1 MPIEPPIDPIRDVS
15 EAIKFAR
22 LSEGERILR
31 LEELGVSDLK
41 DLKEMWRFWARPNQ
55 IEPTADNDRCG
66 CEGQW
71 LNWIILAGRG
81 WGKSRTGAEWVHEKV
96 GDGTY
101 GLLHLV
107 GATSND
113 VRKIMI
119 EGPSGIL
126 ATAKRDNP
134 VKFSP
139 TRFRLDWA
147 NGAHALVFSA
157 DEPERLRGVQCEA
170 AWADELAAWRYE
182 EAWQQLQLGLR
193 LGSFPR
199 TVVTTTPRPTPLVK
213 RLIRDPKN
221 HVTKGTTYENIGN
234 LADAFI
240 NEITQIYE
248 GTRFGRQELYAEILD
263 DLESA
268 LWNRD
273 LIERQ
278 RINKDD
284 MPTQWKKIVVG
295 VDPALTFGENSDETG
310 IIVAGLDHKDR
321 AFVLED
327 ASGKYTPEGW
337 AKKVASMYT
346 SWQADR
352 VIAEK
357 NQGGDLVERNIL
369 VEAPWIPVKLVSASR
384 NKITRAEP
392 ISTAYERGRVFH
404 IGFFEKL
411 EEQMCNWEAGS
422 PDSPDRLDAM
432 VWAMTELIGGPRVA
446 VSVGMGTNEL
456 GAENAWWKI

>member
-1 MPIEPPIDPIRDVS
+1 MPIEPPINPLKDVS

-22 LSEGERILR
+22 LSPEERIIR
-31 LEELGVSDLK
+31 MEELGIADLK
-41 DLKEMWRFWARPNQ
+41 DLDEMWRFWARPNQ
-55 IEPTADNDRCG
+55 VEPTAENDRCG
-66 CEGQW
+66 CRGKW
-71 LNWIILAGRG
+71 LNWVVLAGRG

-96 GDGTY
+96 NDGTY
-101 GLLHLV
+101 GLFHLV

-119 EGPSGIL
+119 EGPSGII
-126 ATAKRDNP
+126 ATAKKSNP
-134 VKFSP
+134 VRFSP

-157 DEPERLRGVQCEA
+157 DEPERLRGVQAEA

-193 LGSFPR
+193 LGVFPR
-199 TVVTTTPRPTPLVK
+199 SIVTTTPRPTPLVR
-213 RLIRDPKN
+213 RLVLDPKN

-234 LADAFI
+234 LADTFI

-278 RINKDD
+278 RIKKADA
-284 MPTQWKKIVVG
+284 PTKWKRIVVG
-295 VDPALTFGENSDETG
+295 VDPSLTFGESSDETG
-310 IIVAGLDHKDR
+310 IIVAGLDHQDR

-327 ASGKYTPEGW
+327 ASGKFSPEGW
-337 AKKVASMYT
+337 ARKVVSVYRY
-346 SWQADR
+346 WQADKI
-352 VIAEK
+352 VAEK

-369 VEAPWIPVKLVSASR
+369 VEDPSVPVKLVSATRS
-384 NKITRAEP
+384 KITRAEP
-392 ISTAYERGRVFH
+392 ISTAYERGRVWH
-404 IGFFEKL
+404 IGMFETL
-411 EEQMCNWEAGS
+411 EQQMCNYEAGS
-422 PDSPDRLDAM
+422 VRSPDRLDAL
-432 VWAMTELIGGPRVA
+432 VWAMTELIGGPRIA
-446 VSVGMGTNEL
+446 VSVGMGPNTL
-456 GAENAWWKI
+456 VSDSAWWKI